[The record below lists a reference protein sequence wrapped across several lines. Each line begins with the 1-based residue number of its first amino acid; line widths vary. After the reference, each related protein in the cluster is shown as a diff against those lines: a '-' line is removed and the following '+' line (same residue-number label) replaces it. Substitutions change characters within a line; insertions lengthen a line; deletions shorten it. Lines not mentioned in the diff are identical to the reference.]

1 MTTKYAAT
9 KTRKVTNFNIDG
21 FEYRG
26 KVKASKDWQDYGGN
40 KNWANQSI
48 WFNKMKVSIHEG
60 EDSDR
65 DWITIEI
72 HGDSRWNQYKDTGA
86 SGPKSLRGL
95 YDLHE
100 RIVFDNPETVTNPEF
115 KFGVAEHGRHT
126 CQYSMEL
133 FLQGLTDKLAEVW
146 KQIDEGQ
153 FGQTGWY
160 VDRGMMDCRR
170 NSYNNKPE
178 GGIVITLTLGRSHI
192 GLGLVDPA

>member
-1 MTTKYAAT
+1 M
-9 KTRKVTNFNIDG
+9 
-21 FEYRG
+21 
-26 KVKASKDWQDYGGN
+26 
-40 KNWANQSI
+40 
-48 WFNKMKVSIHEG
+48 SIHEG

-72 HGDSRWNQYKDTGA
+72 RGDSRWNQIKDTGA
-86 SGPKSLRGL
+86 SGPQSLRGL

-100 RIVFDNPETVTNPEF
+100 RIVSDNPETVTNPEF

-126 CQYSMEL
+126 CQDSMER
-133 FLQGLTDKLAEVW
+133 FLQGLTDKLTEVW
-146 KQIDEGQ
+146 GQIDEGQ